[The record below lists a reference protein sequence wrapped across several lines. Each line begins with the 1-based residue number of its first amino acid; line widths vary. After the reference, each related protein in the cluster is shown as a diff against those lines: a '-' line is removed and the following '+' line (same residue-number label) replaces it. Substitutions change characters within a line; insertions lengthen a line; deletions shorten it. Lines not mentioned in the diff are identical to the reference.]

1 MKDGWHDGDIDV
13 PMSDVRPLRVVVAFL
28 VVWAWTAGVW
38 ILVTSG
44 GGIGA
49 AIVVAAATLAYL
61 ALFGIPVACAMYKM
75 QKRSLLAYFL
85 AALVVALPMAALS
98 LYPFVSPFLACLALA
113 TAVVGALVGY
123 GIVERG

>member
-1 MKDGWHDGDIDV
+1 MKDGGHEGDVDV
-13 PMSDVRPLRVVVAFL
+13 PMSDVRPLRVVGAFL

-38 ILVTSG
+38 ILFTSG

-49 AIVVAAATLAYL
+49 VVVVAVATLAYL

-75 QKRSLLAYFL
+75 QKRSLPAYFL
-85 AALVVALPMAALS
+85 AALVVALPMASLS
-98 LYPFVSPFLACLALA
+98 LYPLGSPFLACLAMA
-113 TAVVGALVGY
+113 TAAVGALVGY